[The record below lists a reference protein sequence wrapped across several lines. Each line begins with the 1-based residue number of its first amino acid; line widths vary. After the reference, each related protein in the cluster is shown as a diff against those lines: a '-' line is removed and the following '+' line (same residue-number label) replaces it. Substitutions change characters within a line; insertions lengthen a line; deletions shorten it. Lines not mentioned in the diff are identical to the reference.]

1 MSRKQ
6 KMHEP
11 IQADFETVL
20 GAIADEQKPPQGTLQ
35 ARPFVKWV
43 GGKRSIL
50 PDLLARMPKE
60 YGTYHELFVG
70 GAALFFAVQPK
81 SAYLS
86 DINFHLVMTFQAV
99 RDDVVGLIRNLKI
112 HESRHDKDYYYRAR
126 TRLFREKDPV
136 KIAALVIY
144 LNKTCYNGL
153 YRVNKSGGFNVPMGD
168 YKDPLIVDEEN
179 LENCSRVLQGVEITQ
194 HSFAQRKVKAGD
206 FYYLDPPYHKT
217 YTGYDGSGFGD
228 QEHEALAAYCD
239 GINSAGGLFML
250 SNSNTDFVRSLYK
263 TYRIE
268 MVAAS
273 RSVSCKGEQRGKENE
288 IIVRNYE

>member
-6 KMHEP
+6 EMHEP
-11 IQADFETVL
+11 IRADFETVL

-43 GGKRSIL
+43 GGKRSIV
-50 PDLLARMPKE
+50 PDLLARMPKT

-86 DINFHLVMTFQAV
+86 DINFHLVMTFRAV
-99 RDDVVGLIRNLKI
+99 RDDVAGLIRNLKI

-126 TRLFREKDPV
+126 TRLFRERDPV

-179 LENCSRVLQGVEITQ
+179 LANCSRVLRGVEIVQ
-194 HSFAQRKVKAGD
+194 HSFSQVKPKVGD

-228 QEHEALAAYCD
+228 KEHEALAAFCD
-239 GINSAGGLFML
+239 EITKAGAFFML

-263 TYRIE
+263 PYRIDT
-268 MVAAS
+268 VAAS

-288 IIVRNYE
+288 IIARNYD